1 MREHKFKHS
10 FQNSLNP
17 FLYVALMLKQR
28 SILYFTASY
37 LPIKGAP
44 SWTLLMILI
53 VIWQIL
59 ILFFISKTS
68 LDISANTLILNAPLN
83 YIISTHKFAESLFSY
98 FAIFCHIFIS
108 LSFFHIFFV
117 FMSFFFLRLYIHIHL
132 VLRFD
137 LIYLFTLFFYILFL
151 FIPRCLLI
159 VIFYFICLYVRYS

>member
-1 MREHKFKHS
+1 MRERKFKPS

-17 FLYVALMLKQR
+17 FLYVALMLKQI

-68 LDISANTLILNAPLN
+68 LDISANTLILNAPIN
-83 YIISTHKFAESLFSY
+83 YIISTNKFEESLFSY

-117 FMSFFFLRLYIHIHL
+117 FMSFFFET
-132 VLRFD
+132 V
-137 LIYLFTLFFYILFL
+137 
-151 FIPRCLLI
+151 
-159 VIFYFICLYVRYS
+159 YSYSFSS